1 MNNKIDVNESEENS
15 VDTYE
20 EYTVYAGM
28 KRHENKT
35 VDANMISSFNHIK
48 KMINEQLST
57 MIGLRDHQS
66 SSSPLNAETLNMF
79 AIQNHYSQKIINQIK
94 QKTSSMFVKKNK
106 RLIYKEIQKEFNSKV
121 LIVNVDDE
129 SSTTVRSVIEDL
141 PDFQKNELK
150 NNFSIVLLP
159 VISVNSAI
167 QFDNSVKELKEL
179 KKDYLRNLTSMDF
192 ADEEVM
198 DLFDRK
204 EKMLNES
211 LETEID
217 SLVVEGLDNV
227 VQEERNYND
236 SLTVSTLNKL
246 MNI

>member
-35 VDANMISSFNHIK
+35 VDA
-48 KMINEQLST
+48 KMINEQLSP

-106 RLIYKEIQKEFNSKV
+106 RLIYKEIQKEFNSKA

-179 KKDYLRNLTSMDF
+179 KELKKDYLKNLTSMDF

-204 EKMLNES
+204 ERMLNES
-211 LETEID
+211 LETEMD

>member
-1 MNNKIDVNESEENS
+1 MDK
-15 VDTYE
+15 YE
-20 EYTVYAGM
+20 EYTVYAGT
-28 KRHENKT
+28 KRYENRT
-35 VDANMISSFNHIK
+35 VDANNMISSFNHTK
-48 KMINEQLST
+48 KMINEQLSP
-57 MIGLRDHQS
+57 MIGLRDYQS
-66 SSSPLNAETLNMF
+66 SSTPLNTETLNMF
-79 AIQNHYSQKIINQIK
+79 AIQNHYSQKILKEIK
-94 QKTSSMFVKKNK
+94 QKTSPMFVKKYK
-106 RLIYKEIQKEFNSKV
+106 QLIYKEIKKEFDSKV
-121 LIVNVDDE
+121 LVVNVDDE
-129 SSTTVRSVIEDL
+129 SSTTVRSAIEDL
-141 PDFQKNELK
+141 PAFQKNELK
-150 NNFSIVLLP
+150 NNFGIVLLP
-159 VISVNSAI
+159 VVSVNSAI

-179 KKDYLRNLTSMDF
+179 KKDYLKNLTSMDF

-227 VQEERNYND
+227 VQEEINYND